1 MKLNTFS
8 ILLFFT
14 DWSTSLKSTSICL
27 LPTPISLIGTVFL
40 LHFKFFLNNIKEHE
54 YKNRKYKGTE
64 DWNKCWIFISFF
76 HRRSVFAILLKKIIS
91 LDMNRPRKPCCLWN
105 KNWRP
110 WRKCMRFCRN
120 TMNLWSSN
128 MICKCE
134 GHQTSVYKWMT
145 DTEW

>member
-14 DWSTSLKSTSICL
+14 DWSTSLKSTSISL

-40 LHFKFFLNNIKEHE
+40 LHFEFFLNNIKNMNIKIENIKALKIEINVE
-54 YKNRKYKGTE
+54 YLYHFFIEDQYLQFYWKKN
-64 DWNKCWIFISFF
+64 F
-76 HRRSVFAILLKKIIS
+76 S